1 MQQNSLALCVNVCLC
16 VLCGSN
22 VPSGTQWEEWE
33 EFLECLINRKPGSC
47 GAQRAEMGQRHSD
60 FDSSSSVSPHPQMF
74 PRYIQF

>member
-1 MQQNSLALCVNVCLC
+1 MQQNSLALCEDVCLC

-33 EFLECLINRKPGSC
+33 EFLECLINRKPGT
-47 GAQRAEMGQRHSD
+47 QRAEMGHRHSD

-74 PRYIQF
+74 HNIFSFK